1 MFNSEQRR
9 NWLVMAIATGVGLL
23 VILPLLRKTF
33 TVIPAGNIGVIET
46 FGTVTETPLNPGI
59 HLQNPLS
66 RVVTFSTRLQNV
78 QETIEA
84 TSQEG
89 LGYNINVSLQF
100 QIDPQKAVQI
110 YKNIGFNEREIV
122 IAQFRSIVREITAS
136 YPAEAVY
143 STKRQEVAN
152 RIQTRL
158 TEQLSPLGFIVDEIL
173 LREIQLPENLQAS
186 IQEKL
191 QAEQDNQ
198 RMTFILEK
206 ERKEAERKRIEAQGI
221 SDAQKI
227 VSQGLNNQILQ
238 LRAIEATEKLANS
251 QGTKMVIIGSGNDG
265 LPVLLQPNLQPN
277 P

>member
-1 MFNSEQRR
+1 MLDAQTQRK
-9 NWLVMAIATGVGLL
+9 LIAIAILTGVGLF

-33 TVIPAGNIGVIET
+33 TIVPAGNVGVVET
-46 FGTVTETPLNPGI
+46 FGNVSETPLNPGI

-66 RVVTFSTRLQNV
+66 KLVTFSTRLQNV

-89 LGYNINVSLQF
+89 LGFNINVSLQY
-100 QIDPQKAVQI
+100 QIDPQKVVQI
-110 YKNIGFNEREIV
+110 YKNIGVSETDIV
-122 IAQFRSIVREITAS
+122 ISQFRSIVREITAS

-143 STKRQEVAN
+143 STKRQEVAKQ
-152 RIQTRL
+152 IQTRL
-158 TEQLSPLGFIVDEIL
+158 TEQLAPLGFTVDEIL
-173 LREIQLPENLQAS
+173 LREIQLPEKLQAS

-198 RMTFILEK
+198 RMTFVLEK
-206 ERKEAERKRIEAQGI
+206 ERKEAERKRIEAKGI
-221 SDAQKI
+221 SDSQKI

-251 QGTKMVIIGSGNDG
+251 QGTKMVIIGSGKEG
-265 LPVLLQPNLQPN
+265 LPVLLQPNIPQN
-277 P
+277 